1 MANFNIAYE
10 RTAKFEGEY
19 SNDPVDAGG
28 ETYAGISRRAHP
40 KWDGWKIVD
49 EMKKKSGFPK
59 NLRNNTTL
67 KNLVRNLYKAN
78 YWDTIW
84 GDRIVRQE
92 VANEIYDFGVNAG
105 VARSVKLQQRQFGM
119 KETGKMDEKLLAKL
133 NSVK

>member
-19 SNDPVDAGG
+19 GNDPVDVGG

>member
-19 SNDPVDAGG
+19 GNDPVDAGG